1 MGEFIKRFFE
11 FSIPG
16 PVIGLI
22 FLLSVLLIIKK
33 INKKHEAFDTNLV
46 ISAENLLSYLP
57 LLFIPVGVG
66 VVMHL
71 SLLEENLVS
80 VLLVIVFGT
89 LLTLALTGYVMEKLL
104 KDNNLNDWSTKIILY
119 MDISSSWTFVLV
131 NIDNWFLLNCWF
143 YL

>member
-1 MGEFIKRFFE
+1 MLNSIFIILLFQLMGEFIQKFFE

-16 PVIGLI
+16 PVIGLV

-104 KDNNLNDWSTKIILY
+104 NDNNLND
-119 MDISSSWTFVLV
+119 
-131 NIDNWFLLNCWF
+131 
-143 YL
+143 

>member
-1 MGEFIKRFFE
+1 
-11 FSIPG
+11 
-16 PVIGLI
+16 
-22 FLLSVLLIIKK
+22 LLIIKK

-104 KDNNLNDWSTKIILY
+104 KDNNLND
-119 MDISSSWTFVLV
+119 
-131 NIDNWFLLNCWF
+131 
-143 YL
+143 

>member
-1 MGEFIKRFFE
+1 MLNSIFIILLFQLMGEFIQKFFE

-22 FLLSVLLIIKK
+22 FLLSVMLIIKK
-33 INKKHEAFDTNLV
+33 INKQDTDFETKLV
-46 ISAENLLSYLP
+46 NSAENLLVYLP

-80 VLLVIVFGT
+80 VILIIIIGT
-89 LLTLALTGYVMEKLL
+89 LLTLALTGFVFEKLL
-104 KDNNLNDWSTKIILY
+104 KDYNQND
-119 MDISSSWTFVLV
+119 
-131 NIDNWFLLNCWF
+131 
-143 YL
+143 